1 MTKYKAVKIDGS
13 KRDEHRAL
21 MEQHL
26 GRKLNRDEVVHH
38 INGNKRDNSIE
49 NLQVMPLSD
58 HSRMHQL
65 GRKASPEALKNMSE
79 AQLGNRHG
87 TPRKLTDEQ
96 VRYIRENYIPRDPEF
111 GVRAFAKQFG
121 MSHSQ
126 VSRAIS
132 GKLYSEID

>member
-1 MTKYKAVKIDGS
+1 MVKYKAVKIDGI
-13 KRDEHRAL
+13 KRDEHRVL

-26 GRKLNRDEVVHH
+26 GRKLTRNEVVHH
-38 INGNKRDNSIE
+38 VNGNKRDNDIE
-49 NLQVMPLSD
+49 NLEVMPLSD

-65 GRKASPEALKNMSE
+65 GRKASPEALKNMSK

-87 TPRKLTDEQ
+87 PPRKLTDDQ
-96 VRYIRENYIPRDPEF
+96 VRYIRDHYVPRDPEF
-111 GVRAFAKQFG
+111 GVRAFAKQFN

-132 GKLYSEID
+132 GKLYAEID

>member
-58 HSRMHQL
+58 HS
-65 GRKASPEALKNMSE
+65 
-79 AQLGNRHG
+79 
-87 TPRKLTDEQ
+87 
-96 VRYIRENYIPRDPEF
+96 
-111 GVRAFAKQFG
+111 
-121 MSHSQ
+121 
-126 VSRAIS
+126 
-132 GKLYSEID
+132 